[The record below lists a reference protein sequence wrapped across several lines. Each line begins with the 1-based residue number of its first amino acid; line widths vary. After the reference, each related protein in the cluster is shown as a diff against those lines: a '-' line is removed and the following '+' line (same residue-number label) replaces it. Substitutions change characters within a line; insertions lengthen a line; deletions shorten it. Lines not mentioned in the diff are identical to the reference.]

1 LGAGSGEGAELK
13 REVGWFSS
21 FAMGYG
27 DVGADIFIALG
38 IVTLYAGG
46 AAPYAF
52 LIAALIYVAIGLAYA
67 ELAPTYPYA
76 GGVQVY
82 AMRASNTLLGFLAGW
97 SIMLDYTLCIS
108 LFSTASAGYLKYL
121 FPWLRDISLQIAP
134 GVEISSLG
142 IIAASLVAFLIVLNY
157 IGIKYSAGMVSGLVI
172 IGLIVQAAILG
183 TGFLSKF
190 DPNLFLKQIAEMGN
204 PVKLAEVGYLGFLD
218 VKLNNFLYGVTLAM
232 ASFIGIESIA
242 QAAEETKKPHK
253 WIPRAAKLCVIAV
266 FLSVILFSIL
276 SIGVLDWRTL
286 GSSYENPVAVLV
298 SRFPLMGEYFSLIV
312 SATAF
317 ILCLAS
323 ANTGVIGVSRL
334 TASMGRF
341 NLLPSWLY
349 HIHPRFRTPTRT
361 IIIFGIVGLLLTLP
375 GDIPLLASL
384 YNFGAS
390 LSYFLL
396 MVSLLMLRSR
406 DREVY
411 RPWKIPFSI
420 KIRRADGQL
429 IELPI
434 IGLLGLIGTAA
445 IWILVVLLHP
455 AGRLFGFLWIAAGLL
470 TYTFFRKISRRRLLS
485 REERGLVVPAGYN
498 MSVAILIRPFEDP
511 DVVRKSIMRAL
522 DKRFSLKLL
531 SVIDFPADISN
542 NHELG
547 RVEALKEAVE
557 NMLAELTKELQAMGY
572 EASYEVAIG
581 DFEKAVGA
589 RLEEGDI
596 DFIAYIVRGF
606 DKASFEKGKDEKI
619 RSIMQRYPGKVML
632 LKRVAE

>member
-1 LGAGSGEGAELK
+1 MGAGSGEGAELK

-142 IIAASLVAFLIVLNY
+142 IIAAGLVAFLIVLNY

-190 DPNLFLKQIAEMGN
+190 DPNLFLKQIAEIGN

-253 WIPRAAKLCVIAV
+253 WIPRAAKLCVVAV

-298 SRFPLMGEYFSLIV
+298 SRFPLVGEYFSLIV

-581 DFEKAVGA
+581 DFEKAVEA
-589 RLEEGDI
+589 RLEKGDI

-619 RSIMQRYPGKVML
+619 RSIMQRYPGKIML